1 MATCWRNLLL
11 VVCIT
16 MLAACQQPAPI
27 VVVPPPTVAPT
38 ALPTPAPVRV
48 YVSGAVAT
56 PGVYTLPPH
65 SLVHDAIQAAG
76 GASAEANLERINLAL
91 EVRDQQQIHVP
102 RKGESAPAQ
111 PTLLSLPSSAAASA
125 VPGARRVNI
134 NTATLA
140 ELETLPRIGPSIA
153 QRIIDYRTR
162 NGPFKQIEDIKN
174 VSGIGEAM
182 FSAIKDLIAV
192 EP

>member
-1 MATCWRNLLL
+1 MKTYYLVLLL
-11 VVCIT
+11 VLCAA
-16 MLAACQQPAPI
+16 LAACQQPAPI
-27 VVVPPPTVAPT
+27 VVVPPPTAAPT
-38 ALPTPAPVRV
+38 APPTPAPVRV

-56 PGVYTLPPH
+56 PGVYTLPPR
-65 SLVHDAIQAAG
+65 SLVDDALKAAG
-76 GASAEANLERINLAL
+76 GASAEADLDRVNLAL

-111 PTLLSLPSSAAASA
+111 PTSPSDAAVSAAT
-125 VPGARRVNI
+125 GARRVNI
-134 NTATLA
+134 NTATQA

-153 QRIIDYRTR
+153 QRIVDYRTR
-162 NGPFKQIEDIKN
+162 NGPFKKIEDIKN